1 MIIESAN
8 QVKHFSIVIIS
19 RRQFAVDMHIS
30 GKIMIPLGI
39 AMIIFGGVMMYGGTS
54 RGVSNFDEFTIYE
67 GNGTADVE
75 LSGFSEGGYL
85 IVAMEG
91 EYADGTS
98 MTTEDNMTELTEED
112 CELVS
117 NFTLKDSED
126 SERVY
131 FEPTCE
137 NSDDTTE
144 DGVIHIGYICKD
156 GCPDGTYTFYTNNTD
171 VQIYDVDALI
181 SGIGLLA
188 LAWIGGPSCCG
199 CCGFIAF
206 IGLILGFTLKT
217 PEQKMALA
225 QGHQTPGVM
234 PQQEG
239 TMHSVGNPPGN
250 I

>member
-1 MIIESAN
+1 
-8 QVKHFSIVIIS
+8 
-19 RRQFAVDMHIS
+19 MHIS

-98 MTTEDNMTELTEED
+98 MTTEDKMTELTEED

-131 FEPTCE
+131 FVPTCE
-137 NSDDTTE
+137 NSEDTTE

-156 GCPDGTYTFYTNNTD
+156 GCLDGTYTFYTNNTEK
-171 VQIYDVDALI
+171 IY
-181 SGIGLLA
+181 
-188 LAWIGGPSCCG
+188 
-199 CCGFIAF
+199 
-206 IGLILGFTLKT
+206 
-217 PEQKMALA
+217 
-225 QGHQTPGVM
+225 
-234 PQQEG
+234 
-239 TMHSVGNPPGN
+239 
-250 I
+250 